1 MAETTRTTKTAFTRA
16 FRELMDDTPFQ
27 KINIGEIC
35 EKCDKNRKSFY
46 YHFKDKYDLANIS
59 FDMDFPLLKMSTGRA
74 NVTETVKEL
83 CAYLYENRTYYKK
96 LLYVDGQNSFS
107 DYLRDELR
115 RFFIENLNYCTTFT
129 RSFWADAI
137 FCAIKEWITAPKCSH
152 HTEFTRQ
159 LIASLRIERSVS

>member
-1 MAETTRTTKTAFTRA
+1 MTESTTKTAFTRA
-16 FRELMDDTPFQ
+16 FRELMGATPFQ

-59 FDMDFPLLKMSTGRA
+59 FDMDFPILKRTSGRA

-83 CAYLYENRTYYKK
+83 TSYLYENRAYYKK
-96 LLYVDGQNSFS
+96 LFEVSGQNSFS

-115 RFFIENLNYCTTFT
+115 NFFIANLTNHTTFT
-129 RSFWADAI
+129 RAFWADAV
-137 FCAIKEWITAPKCSH
+137 FCSIKEWITSTKCTH
-152 HTEFTRQ
+152 YTEFNKN
-159 LIASLRIERSVS
+159 LIGSLRIERSVS